1 MRPGTVPRARVCL
14 PKLGERY
21 RVARA
26 HAHLCSAC
34 LEWWPHDMPTARPAM
49 QRTTITLDDDLM
61 ARLDEFM
68 ADRQYANRSEAIRD
82 LVRSGL
88 EQAAIVAAPRSQCL
102 AAAIYVYDHEER
114 ELSRRLT
121 RSAHEHHDLSLA
133 TLHVHLDHD
142 SCMEVTV
149 LRGAV
154 EEVQHFAD
162 HVIAE
167 RGVRHGRLVL
177 VPVAEQTETHS
188 HGETRA
194 GPHRHLHVRRR

>member
-1 MRPGTVPRARVCL
+1 
-14 PKLGERY
+14 
-21 RVARA
+21 
-26 HAHLCSAC
+26 
-34 LEWWPHDMPTARPAM
+34 M

-61 ARLDEFM
+61 ARLDESM

-82 LVRSGL
+82 LARAGL
-88 EQAAIVAAPRSQCL
+88 EQAMLDSSPQAQCL
-102 AAAIYVYDHEER
+102 GAAIYVYDHEAR
-114 ELSRRLT
+114 ELASRLT
-121 RSAHEHHDLSLA
+121 RKAHEHHDLSLA

-154 EEVQHFAD
+154 RDVQHYAD

-177 VPVAEQTETHS
+177 VPAEQRFEVHTH
-188 HGETRA
+188 GA
-194 GPHRHLHVRRR
+194 GATQHAHLHVRRR